1 MARLKVTH
9 DVCLL
14 VYVSYYQVRVYFHS
28 YSDNKLLSGI
38 FYLHRITDNRM
49 AGTPLRNLQVFRKL
63 CGKDALDRVY
73 LTTTMWD
80 EVDEHVG
87 DRRLN
92 LLETMY
98 WKTMITQG
106 AKVVRCNDDGS
117 PRKLIRNILDGES
130 IRKPVLLQDEMV
142 ALRKELKETAAG
154 QQLYSHLEALAEKQM
169 ELLKR
174 IENERKMASGA
185 QLLGELQAEYLD
197 LRQQIDEKLD
207 QMRELKL
214 PWLKRFFARWRA

>member
-1 MARLKVTH
+1 MT
-9 DVCLL
+9 
-14 VYVSYYQVRVYFHS
+14 YVFWLAFLTTKFVSIYFHS

-117 PRKLIRNILDGES
+117 PKKLIRDILDGES
-130 IRKPVLLQDEMV
+130 IRKSVLLQDEMV
-142 ALRKELKETAAG
+142 ELRKELKETAAG

-174 IENERKMASGA
+174 IDKDRKVVSSA
-185 QLLGELQAEYLD
+185 QLLGELQGEYLD
-197 LRQQIDEKLD
+197 GQKQIYEKLS
-207 QMRELKL
+207 QMQEL
-214 PWLKRFFARWRA
+214 